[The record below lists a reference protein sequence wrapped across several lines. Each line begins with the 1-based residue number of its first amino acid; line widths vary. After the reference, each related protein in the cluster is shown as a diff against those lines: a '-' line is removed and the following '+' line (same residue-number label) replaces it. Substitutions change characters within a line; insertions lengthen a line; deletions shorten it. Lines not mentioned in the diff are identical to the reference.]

1 VSGSVV
7 PGDSECSGRDA
18 DLDFEEDS
26 TLLLLLLLVFF
37 PRSLVGMASETW
49 AMCCGGSTGTGTGT
63 GTDTLEKTAPLL
75 SPSCSSSTEAG
86 TCCVFL
92 AYILLLLLAPKV
104 GAVVPLRELS
114 GNSTFAKAD

>member
-49 AMCCGGSTGTGTGT
+49 AMCCGGSTGTGI
-63 GTDTLEKTAPLL
+63 DTLEKTAPLL

-86 TCCVFL
+86 KCCVFL